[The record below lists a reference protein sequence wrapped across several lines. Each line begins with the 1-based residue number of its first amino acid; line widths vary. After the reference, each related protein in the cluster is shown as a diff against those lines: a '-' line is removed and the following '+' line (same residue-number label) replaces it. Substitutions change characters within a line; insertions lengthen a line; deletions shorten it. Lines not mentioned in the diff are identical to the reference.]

1 MSDRPHI
8 LDLAPVSTVLL
19 LEDLGAY
26 RRYRE
31 KFIPSHSR
39 QDYDVRVTA
48 IINELRSRG
57 VDVPAEVATPA
68 QPPCRLRPLSDH
80 VVVLPDT
87 PDAISA
93 GGIVIPESAKE
104 KPAQGTVLAVGPGR
118 IEPGIGTVVPSVQ
131 VGDVVLFGRYS
142 GVSMTL
148 DDVAVLVMREED
160 VLGVLAPPIDV

>member
-1 MSDRPHI
+1 
-8 LDLAPVSTVLL
+8 
-19 LEDLGAY
+19 
-26 RRYRE
+26 
-31 KFIPSHSR
+31 
-39 QDYDVRVTA
+39 
-48 IINELRSRG
+48 
-57 VDVPAEVATPA
+57 VAKPF
-68 QPPCRLRPLSDH
+68 PCRLRPLSDH